1 MSCKSSFRATC
12 TCKAIVSTWLPG
24 EVPVLRCRHL
34 VDPEPNALTLFA
46 EWSTALQ
53 DVLSAFLGK
62 ASQFLPKLIG
72 ALLLVF
78 VGWLIARLLRS
89 IGTNIVMTVE
99 RVLSQSSIA
108 RSGTSVRL
116 PLVSAKVLGG
126 ILFWLVLLFFI
137 TAATEVMGLSIF
149 TSWLAQLVGYL
160 PTVAAGGLI
169 IIVGVL
175 ASRMARQLVEAAPV
189 GGVRAQRELLGRMVQ
204 AAILITA
211 ILVGADQIGIRVTFL
226 VIMAAVVVAAL
237 VGAAALAVSLASR
250 SYVANLIG
258 SHYLRQ
264 TYAIGQQVR
273 VDGYEGKIL
282 EMSATSLVLETR
294 DGRVSLPA
302 KLFNDAAI
310 VLLIDRPANDLA
322 DGAPRG

>member
-1 MSCKSSFRATC
+1 M
-12 TCKAIVSTWLPG
+12 
-24 EVPVLRCRHL
+24 
-34 VDPEPNALTLFA
+34 NLFA

-72 ALLLVF
+72 ALLLLL

-89 IGTNIVMTVE
+89 IGTNVVMTVE

-108 RSGTSVRL
+108 RTGASVKL
-116 PLVSAKVLGG
+116 PLISARVLGG
-126 ILFWLVLLFFI
+126 ILFWLVLLFFV
-137 TAATEVMGLSIF
+137 TAATEVMGLGIF

-169 IIVGVL
+169 IVVGVL
-175 ASRMARQLVEAAPV
+175 AARMARQLVEAAPI
-189 GGVRAQRELLGRMVQ
+189 GEVRAQRELLGRMVQ
-204 AAILITA
+204 AVILITA
-211 ILVGADQIGIRVTFL
+211 ILVGADQIGVRVTFV
-226 VIMAAVVVAAL
+226 VIMAAVIVAAL

-302 KLFNDAAI
+302 KLFNDAPI
-310 VLLIDRPANDLA
+310 VLLIDRPA
-322 DGAPRG
+322 DGSTQGDRRG

>member
-1 MSCKSSFRATC
+1 
-12 TCKAIVSTWLPG
+12 L
-24 EVPVLRCRHL
+24 
-34 VDPEPNALTLFA
+34 NLFA

-72 ALLLVF
+72 ALLLLL

-89 IGTNIVMTVE
+89 IGTNVVMTVE

-108 RSGTSVRL
+108 RTGASVKL
-116 PLVSAKVLGG
+116 PLISARLLGG
-126 ILFWLVLLFFI
+126 ILFWLVLLFFV
-137 TAATEVMGLSIF
+137 TAATEVMGLGIF

-175 ASRMARQLVEAAPV
+175 AARMARQLVEAAPI
-189 GGVRAQRELLGRMVQ
+189 GEVRAQRELLGRMVQ
-204 AAILITA
+204 AVILITA
-211 ILVGADQIGIRVTFL
+211 ILVGADQIGVRVTFV
-226 VIMAAVVVAAL
+226 VIMAAVIVAAL

-302 KLFNDAAI
+302 KLFNDAPI
-310 VLLIDRPANDLA
+310 VLLIDRPA
-322 DGAPRG
+322 DGSTQGDRRG

>member
-1 MSCKSSFRATC
+1 M
-12 TCKAIVSTWLPG
+12 
-24 EVPVLRCRHL
+24 
-34 VDPEPNALTLFA
+34 NLFA

-72 ALLLVF
+72 ALLLLL

-89 IGTNIVMTVE
+89 IGTNVVMTVE

-108 RSGTSVRL
+108 RTGASVKL
-116 PLVSAKVLGG
+116 PLISARLLGG
-126 ILFWLVLLFFI
+126 ILFWLVLLFFV
-137 TAATEVMGLSIF
+137 TAATEVMGLGIF

-175 ASRMARQLVEAAPV
+175 AARMARQLVEAAPI
-189 GGVRAQRELLGRMVQ
+189 GEVRAQRELLGRMVQ
-204 AAILITA
+204 AVILITA
-211 ILVGADQIGIRVTFL
+211 ILVGADQIGVRVTFV
-226 VIMAAVVVAAL
+226 VIMAAVIVAAL

-302 KLFNDAAI
+302 KLFNDAPI
-310 VLLIDRPANDLA
+310 VLLIDRPA
-322 DGAPRG
+322 DGSTQGDRRG

>member
-1 MSCKSSFRATC
+1 M
-12 TCKAIVSTWLPG
+12 
-24 EVPVLRCRHL
+24 
-34 VDPEPNALTLFA
+34 TLFV

-62 ASQFLPKLIG
+62 ASQFFPKLVG
-72 ALLLVF
+72 ALLLLLI
-78 VGWLIARLLRS
+78 GWLIARLLRS
-89 IGTNIVMTVE
+89 IGTNVVMTLE

-108 RSGTSVRL
+108 RTGASVKL
-116 PLVSAKVLGG
+116 PLVSARVLGG
-126 ILFWLVLLFFI
+126 ILFWLVLLFFV
-137 TAATEVMGLSIF
+137 TAATEVMGLEIF
-149 TSWLAQLVGYL
+149 TAWLAQLVGYL

-169 IIVGVL
+169 IAVGVL

-189 GGVRAQRELLGRMVQ
+189 GDVRAQRELLGRMVQ
-204 AAILITA
+204 AVILITA
-211 ILVGADQIGIRVTFL
+211 ILVGADQVGIRVTFL
-226 VIMAAVVVAAL
+226 VIMAAVIVAAL
-237 VGAAALAVSLASR
+237 VGAAALAISLASR

-264 TYAIGQQVR
+264 TYAIGQQIR
-273 VDGYEGKIL
+273 VDGHEGKIL

-310 VLLIDRPANDLA
+310 VLLIDRPIAAA
-322 DGAPRG
+322 DGGDRRG

>member
-1 MSCKSSFRATC
+1 M
-12 TCKAIVSTWLPG
+12 
-24 EVPVLRCRHL
+24 
-34 VDPEPNALTLFA
+34 NLFA

-72 ALLLVF
+72 ALLLLL

-89 IGTNIVMTVE
+89 IGTNVVMTVE

-108 RSGTSVRL
+108 RTGASVKL
-116 PLVSAKVLGG
+116 PLISARLLGG
-126 ILFWLVLLFFI
+126 ILFWLVLLFFV
-137 TAATEVMGLSIF
+137 TAATEVMGLGIF

-169 IIVGVL
+169 IVVGVL
-175 ASRMARQLVEAAPV
+175 AARMARQLVEAAPI
-189 GGVRAQRELLGRMVQ
+189 GEVRAQRELLGRMVQ
-204 AAILITA
+204 AVTLIPA
-211 ILVGADQIGIRVTFL
+211 ILVGADQIGVRVTFV
-226 VIMAAVVVAAL
+226 VIMAAVIVAAL

-302 KLFNDAAI
+302 KLFNDAPI
-310 VLLIDRPANDLA
+310 VLLIDRPA
-322 DGAPRG
+322 DGSTQGDRRG

>member
-1 MSCKSSFRATC
+1 M
-12 TCKAIVSTWLPG
+12 
-24 EVPVLRCRHL
+24 
-34 VDPEPNALTLFA
+34 TLFV

-62 ASQFLPKLIG
+62 ASQFFPKLVG
-72 ALLLVF
+72 ALLLLLI
-78 VGWLIARLLRS
+78 GWLIARLLRS
-89 IGTNIVMTVE
+89 IGTNVVMTLE

-108 RSGTSVRL
+108 RTGASVKL
-116 PLVSAKVLGG
+116 PLVSARMLGS
-126 ILFWLVLLFFI
+126 ILFWLVLLFFV
-137 TAATEVMGLSIF
+137 TAATEVMGLEIF
-149 TSWLAQLVGYL
+149 TAWLAQLVGYL

-169 IIVGVL
+169 IVVGVL

-189 GGVRAQRELLGRMVQ
+189 GEVRAQRELLGRMAQ
-204 AAILITA
+204 AVILITA
-211 ILVGADQIGIRVTFL
+211 ILVGADQVGIRVTFL
-226 VIMAAVVVAAL
+226 VIMAAVIVAAL
-237 VGAAALAVSLASR
+237 VGAAALAISLASR

-273 VDGYEGKIL
+273 VDGHEGKIL

-302 KLFNDAAI
+302 KLFNDSAI
-310 VLLIDRPANDLA
+310 VLLVDRPDE
-322 DGAPRG
+322 GERRV

>member
-1 MSCKSSFRATC
+1 M
-12 TCKAIVSTWLPG
+12 
-24 EVPVLRCRHL
+24 
-34 VDPEPNALTLFA
+34 TLFV

-62 ASQFLPKLIG
+62 ASQFFPKLVG
-72 ALLLVF
+72 ALLLLLI
-78 VGWLIARLLRS
+78 GWLIARLLRS
-89 IGTNIVMTVE
+89 IGTNVVMTLE

-108 RSGTSVRL
+108 RTGASVKL
-116 PLVSAKVLGG
+116 PLVSARMLGS
-126 ILFWLVLLFFI
+126 ILFWLVLLFFV
-137 TAATEVMGLSIF
+137 TAATEVMGLEIF
-149 TSWLAQLVGYL
+149 TAWLAQLVGYL

-169 IIVGVL
+169 IVVGVL

-189 GGVRAQRELLGRMVQ
+189 GEVRAQRELLGRMAQ
-204 AAILITA
+204 AVILITA
-211 ILVGADQIGIRVTFL
+211 ILVGADQVGIRVTFL
-226 VIMAAVVVAAL
+226 VIMAAVIVAAL
-237 VGAAALAVSLASR
+237 VGAAALAISLASR

-273 VDGYEGKIL
+273 VDGHEGKIL

-310 VLLIDRPANDLA
+310 VLLIDRPVATSG
-322 DGAPRG
+322 DGDRRG

>member
-1 MSCKSSFRATC
+1 M
-12 TCKAIVSTWLPG
+12 
-24 EVPVLRCRHL
+24 
-34 VDPEPNALTLFA
+34 TLFV

-62 ASQFLPKLIG
+62 ASQFFPKLVG
-72 ALLLVF
+72 ALLLLLI
-78 VGWLIARLLRS
+78 GWLIARLLRS
-89 IGTNIVMTVE
+89 IGTNVVMTLE

-108 RSGTSVRL
+108 RTGASVKL
-116 PLVSAKVLGG
+116 PLVSARVLGG
-126 ILFWLVLLFFI
+126 ILFWLVLLFFV
-137 TAATEVMGLSIF
+137 TAATEVMGLEIF
-149 TSWLAQLVGYL
+149 TAWLAQLVGYL

-169 IIVGVL
+169 IVVGVL

-189 GGVRAQRELLGRMVQ
+189 GDVRAQRELLGRMVQ
-204 AAILITA
+204 AVILITA
-211 ILVGADQIGIRVTFL
+211 ILVGADQVGIRVTFL
-226 VIMAAVVVAAL
+226 VIMAAVIVAAL
-237 VGAAALAVSLASR
+237 VGAAALAISLASR

-264 TYAIGQQVR
+264 TYAIGQQIR
-273 VDGYEGKIL
+273 VDGHEGKIL

-310 VLLIDRPANDLA
+310 VLLIDRPIAAA
-322 DGAPRG
+322 DGGDRRG

>member
-1 MSCKSSFRATC
+1 M
-12 TCKAIVSTWLPG
+12 
-24 EVPVLRCRHL
+24 
-34 VDPEPNALTLFA
+34 NLFA

-72 ALLLVF
+72 ALLLLL

-89 IGTNIVMTVE
+89 IGTNVVMTVE

-108 RSGTSVRL
+108 RTGASVKL
-116 PLVSAKVLGG
+116 PLISARLLGG
-126 ILFWLVLLFFI
+126 ILFWLVLLFFV
-137 TAATEVMGLSIF
+137 TAATEVMGLGIF

-175 ASRMARQLVEAAPV
+175 AARMARQLVEAAPI
-189 GGVRAQRELLGRMVQ
+189 GEVRAQRELLGSMVQ
-204 AAILITA
+204 AVILITA
-211 ILVGADQIGIRVTFL
+211 ILVGADQIGVRVTFV
-226 VIMAAVVVAAL
+226 VIMAAVIVAAL

-302 KLFNDAAI
+302 KLFNDAPI
-310 VLLIDRPANDLA
+310 VLLIDRPA
-322 DGAPRG
+322 DGSTQGDRRG

>member
-1 MSCKSSFRATC
+1 M
-12 TCKAIVSTWLPG
+12 
-24 EVPVLRCRHL
+24 
-34 VDPEPNALTLFA
+34 NLFA

-72 ALLLVF
+72 ALLLLL

-89 IGTNIVMTVE
+89 IGTNVVMTVE

-108 RSGTSVRL
+108 RTGASVKL
-116 PLVSAKVLGG
+116 PLISARVLGG
-126 ILFWLVLLFFI
+126 ILFWLVLLFFV
-137 TAATEVMGLSIF
+137 TAATEVMGLGIF

-169 IIVGVL
+169 IVVGVL
-175 ASRMARQLVEAAPV
+175 AARMARQLVEAAPV
-189 GGVRAQRELLGRMVQ
+189 GEVRAQRELLGRMVQ
-204 AAILITA
+204 AVILITA
-211 ILVGADQIGIRVTFL
+211 ILVGADQIGVRVTFV
-226 VIMAAVVVAAL
+226 VIMAAVIVAAL

-302 KLFNDAAI
+302 KLFNDAPI
-310 VLLIDRPANDLA
+310 VLLIDRPA
-322 DGAPRG
+322 DGSTQGDRRG

>member
-1 MSCKSSFRATC
+1 M
-12 TCKAIVSTWLPG
+12 
-24 EVPVLRCRHL
+24 
-34 VDPEPNALTLFA
+34 TLFV

-62 ASQFLPKLIG
+62 ASQFLPKLVG
-72 ALLLVF
+72 ALLLLL
-78 VGWLIARLLRS
+78 VGWLLARLLRS
-89 IGTNIVMTVE
+89 IGTNVVMTLE

-108 RSGTSVRL
+108 RTGTSVRL
-116 PLVSAKVLGG
+116 PLISARMLGS
-126 ILFWLVLLFFI
+126 ILFWLVLLFFV
-137 TAATEVMGLSIF
+137 TAATDVMGLDIF
-149 TSWLAQLVGYL
+149 TAWLAQLVGYL

-189 GGVRAQRELLGRMVQ
+189 GEVQAQRELLGRMVQ
-204 AAILITA
+204 AVILITA

-226 VIMAAVVVAAL
+226 VVMAAVIVAAL
-237 VGAAALAVSLASR
+237 VGAAALAVSLAAR

-264 TYAIGQQVR
+264 TYSIGQQVR
-273 VDGYEGKIL
+273 VDGHEGKIL
-282 EMSATSLVLETR
+282 DMSATSLVLETR

-302 KLFNDAAI
+302 KLFNDSAI
-310 VLLIDRPANDLA
+310 VLLVDRPDE
-322 DGAPRG
+322 GGRRV

>member
-1 MSCKSSFRATC
+1 M
-12 TCKAIVSTWLPG
+12 
-24 EVPVLRCRHL
+24 
-34 VDPEPNALTLFA
+34 TLFV

-62 ASQFLPKLIG
+62 ASQFLPKLVG
-72 ALLLVF
+72 ALLLLM
-78 VGWLIARLLRS
+78 VGWLLARLLRS
-89 IGTNIVMTVE
+89 IGTNVVMTLE

-108 RSGTSVRL
+108 RTGTSVRL
-116 PLVSAKVLGG
+116 PLISARMLGS
-126 ILFWLVLLFFI
+126 ILFWLVLLFFV
-137 TAATEVMGLSIF
+137 TAATEVMGLDIF
-149 TSWLAQLVGYL
+149 TAWLAQLVGYL

-189 GGVRAQRELLGRMVQ
+189 GEVRAQRELLGRMVQ
-204 AAILITA
+204 AVILITA

-226 VIMAAVVVAAL
+226 VVMAAVIVAAL
-237 VGAAALAVSLASR
+237 VGAAALAVSLAAR

-264 TYAIGQQVR
+264 TYSIGQQVR
-273 VDGYEGKIL
+273 VDGHEGKIL
-282 EMSATSLVLETR
+282 DMSATSLVLETR

-302 KLFNDAAI
+302 KLFNDSAI
-310 VLLIDRPANDLA
+310 VLLVDRPDE
-322 DGAPRG
+322 GERRV

>member
-1 MSCKSSFRATC
+1 M
-12 TCKAIVSTWLPG
+12 
-24 EVPVLRCRHL
+24 
-34 VDPEPNALTLFA
+34 TLFV

-62 ASQFLPKLIG
+62 ASQFLPKLVG
-72 ALLLVF
+72 ALLLLL
-78 VGWLIARLLRS
+78 VGWLLARLLRS
-89 IGTNIVMTVE
+89 IGTNVVMTLE

-108 RSGTSVRL
+108 RTGTSVRL
-116 PLVSAKVLGG
+116 PLISARMLGS
-126 ILFWLVLLFFI
+126 ILFWLVLLFFV
-137 TAATEVMGLSIF
+137 TAATEVMGLDIF
-149 TSWLAQLVGYL
+149 TAWLAQLVGYL

-189 GGVRAQRELLGRMVQ
+189 GEVRAQRELLGRMVQ
-204 AAILITA
+204 AVILITA

-226 VIMAAVVVAAL
+226 VVMAAVIVAAL
-237 VGAAALAVSLASR
+237 VGAAALAVSLAAR

-264 TYAIGQQVR
+264 TYSIGQQVR
-273 VDGYEGKIL
+273 VDGHEGKIL
-282 EMSATSLVLETR
+282 DMSATSLVLETR

-302 KLFNDAAI
+302 KLFNDSAV
-310 VLLIDRPANDLA
+310 VLLVDRPDE
-322 DGAPRG
+322 GERRV

>member
-1 MSCKSSFRATC
+1 M
-12 TCKAIVSTWLPG
+12 
-24 EVPVLRCRHL
+24 
-34 VDPEPNALTLFA
+34 NLFA

-62 ASQFLPKLIG
+62 ALQFLPKLIG
-72 ALLLVF
+72 ALLLLL

-89 IGTNIVMTVE
+89 IGTNVVMTVE

-108 RSGTSVRL
+108 RTGASVKL
-116 PLVSAKVLGG
+116 PLISARVLGG
-126 ILFWLVLLFFI
+126 ILFWLVLLFFV
-137 TAATEVMGLSIF
+137 TAATEVMGLGIF

-169 IIVGVL
+169 IVVGVL
-175 ASRMARQLVEAAPV
+175 AARMARQLVEAAPI
-189 GGVRAQRELLGRMVQ
+189 GEVRAQRELLGRMVQ
-204 AAILITA
+204 AVILITA
-211 ILVGADQIGIRVTFL
+211 ILVGADQIGVRVTFV
-226 VIMAAVVVAAL
+226 VIMAAVIVAAL

-302 KLFNDAAI
+302 KLFNDAPI
-310 VLLIDRPANDLA
+310 VLLIDRPA
-322 DGAPRG
+322 DGSTQCDRRG

>member
-1 MSCKSSFRATC
+1 M
-12 TCKAIVSTWLPG
+12 
-24 EVPVLRCRHL
+24 
-34 VDPEPNALTLFA
+34 NLFA

-72 ALLLVF
+72 ALLLLL

-89 IGTNIVMTVE
+89 IGTNVVMTVE

-108 RSGTSVRL
+108 RTGASVKL
-116 PLVSAKVLGG
+116 PLISARLLGG
-126 ILFWLVLLFFI
+126 ILFWLVLLFFV
-137 TAATEVMGLSIF
+137 TAATEVMGLGIF

-169 IIVGVL
+169 IVVGVL
-175 ASRMARQLVEAAPV
+175 AARMARQLVEAAPI
-189 GGVRAQRELLGRMVQ
+189 GEVRAQRELLGRMVQ
-204 AAILITA
+204 AVILITA
-211 ILVGADQIGIRVTFL
+211 ILVGADQIGVRVTFV
-226 VIMAAVVVAAL
+226 VIMAAVIVAAL
-237 VGAAALAVSLASR
+237 VGAAALSVSLASR

-302 KLFNDAAI
+302 KLFNDAPI
-310 VLLIDRPANDLA
+310 VLLIDRPA
-322 DGAPRG
+322 DGSTQGDRRG

>member
-1 MSCKSSFRATC
+1 M
-12 TCKAIVSTWLPG
+12 
-24 EVPVLRCRHL
+24 
-34 VDPEPNALTLFA
+34 NLFA

-72 ALLLVF
+72 ALLLLL

-89 IGTNIVMTVE
+89 IGTNLVMTIE

-108 RSGTSVRL
+108 RTGASVKL
-116 PLVSAKVLGG
+116 PLISARLLGG
-126 ILFWLVLLFFI
+126 ILFWLVLLFFV
-137 TAATEVMGLSIF
+137 TAATEVIGLGIF

-169 IIVGVL
+169 IVVGVL
-175 ASRMARQLVEAAPV
+175 AARMARQLVEAAPI
-189 GGVRAQRELLGRMVQ
+189 GEVRAQRELLGRMVQ
-204 AAILITA
+204 AVILITA
-211 ILVGADQIGIRVTFL
+211 ILVGADQIGVRVTFV
-226 VIMAAVVVAAL
+226 VIMAAVIVAAL

-273 VDGYEGKIL
+273 VDGHEGKIL
-282 EMSATSLVLETR
+282 EISATSLVLETR

-302 KLFNDAAI
+302 KLFNDAPI
-310 VLLIDRPANDLA
+310 VLLIDRPA
-322 DGAPRG
+322 DGSTQGDRRG

>member
-1 MSCKSSFRATC
+1 MT
-12 TCKAIVSTWLPG
+12 
-24 EVPVLRCRHL
+24 L
-34 VDPEPNALTLFA
+34 VA
-46 EWSTALQ
+46 EWSAALQ

-62 ASQFLPKLIG
+62 ASQFFPKLVG
-72 ALLLVF
+72 AVLLLL

-108 RSGTSVRL
+108 RSGASVRL

-126 ILFWLVLLFFI
+126 ILFWLVLLFFV

-149 TSWLAQLVGYL
+149 TAWLAQLVAYL

-169 IIVGVL
+169 IVVGVL
-175 ASRMARQLVEAAPV
+175 ASRMARQLVEAAAV
-189 GGVRAQRELLGRMVQ
+189 GEVRAQRELLGRMVQ
-204 AAILITA
+204 AVILITA

-264 TYAIGQQVR
+264 TYSIGQQVR
-273 VDGYEGKIL
+273 VDRYEGKIL

-310 VLLIDRPANDLA
+310 VLLIDRATDGLA
-322 DGAPRG
+322 DGEPRG

>member
-1 MSCKSSFRATC
+1 M
-12 TCKAIVSTWLPG
+12 
-24 EVPVLRCRHL
+24 
-34 VDPEPNALTLFA
+34 TLFV

-62 ASQFLPKLIG
+62 ASQFLPKLVG
-72 ALLLVF
+72 ALLLLL
-78 VGWLIARLLRS
+78 VGWLLARLLRS
-89 IGTNIVMTVE
+89 IGTNVVMTLE

-108 RSGTSVRL
+108 RTGTSVRL
-116 PLVSAKVLGG
+116 PLISARMLGS
-126 ILFWLVLLFFI
+126 ILFWLVLLFFV
-137 TAATEVMGLSIF
+137 TAATEVMGLDIF
-149 TSWLAQLVGYL
+149 TAWLAQLVGYL

-189 GGVRAQRELLGRMVQ
+189 GEVRAQRELLGRMVQ
-204 AAILITA
+204 AVILITA

-226 VIMAAVVVAAL
+226 VVMAAVIVAAL
-237 VGAAALAVSLASR
+237 VGAAALAVSLAAR

-264 TYAIGQQVR
+264 TYSIGQQVR
-273 VDGYEGKIL
+273 VDGHEGKIL
-282 EMSATSLVLETR
+282 DMSATSLVLETR

-302 KLFNDAAI
+302 KLFNDSAI
-310 VLLIDRPANDLA
+310 VLLVDRPNE
-322 DGAPRG
+322 GERRV

>member
-1 MSCKSSFRATC
+1 M
-12 TCKAIVSTWLPG
+12 
-24 EVPVLRCRHL
+24 
-34 VDPEPNALTLFA
+34 NLFA

-72 ALLLVF
+72 ALLLLL

-89 IGTNIVMTVE
+89 IGTNVVMTVE

-108 RSGTSVRL
+108 RTGASVKL
-116 PLVSAKVLGG
+116 PLISARLLGG
-126 ILFWLVLLFFI
+126 ILFWLVLLFFV
-137 TAATEVMGLSIF
+137 TAATEVMGLGIF

-169 IIVGVL
+169 IVVGVL
-175 ASRMARQLVEAAPV
+175 AARMARQLVEAAPV
-189 GGVRAQRELLGRMVQ
+189 GEVRAQRELLGRMVQ
-204 AAILITA
+204 AVILITA
-211 ILVGADQIGIRVTFL
+211 ILVGADQIGVRVTFV
-226 VIMAAVVVAAL
+226 VIMAAVIVAAL

-302 KLFNDAAI
+302 KLFNDAPI
-310 VLLIDRPANDLA
+310 VLLIDRPA
-322 DGAPRG
+322 DGSTQGDRRG

>member
-1 MSCKSSFRATC
+1 M
-12 TCKAIVSTWLPG
+12 
-24 EVPVLRCRHL
+24 
-34 VDPEPNALTLFA
+34 NLFA

-72 ALLLVF
+72 ALLLLL

-89 IGTNIVMTVE
+89 IGTNVVMTVE

-108 RSGTSVRL
+108 RTGASVKL
-116 PLVSAKVLGG
+116 PLISARLLGG
-126 ILFWLVLLFFI
+126 ILFWLVLLFFV
-137 TAATEVMGLSIF
+137 TAATEVMGLGIF

-169 IIVGVL
+169 IVVGVL
-175 ASRMARQLVEAAPV
+175 AARMARQLVEAAPI
-189 GGVRAQRELLGRMVQ
+189 GEVRAQRELLGRMVQ
-204 AAILITA
+204 AVILITA
-211 ILVGADQIGIRVTFL
+211 ILVGADQIGVRVTFV
-226 VIMAAVVVAAL
+226 VIMAAVIVAAL

-302 KLFNDAAI
+302 KLFNDAPI
-310 VLLIDRPANDLA
+310 VLLIDRTA
-322 DGAPRG
+322 DGSTQGDRRG

>member
-1 MSCKSSFRATC
+1 M
-12 TCKAIVSTWLPG
+12 
-24 EVPVLRCRHL
+24 
-34 VDPEPNALTLFA
+34 TLFA

-62 ASQFLPKLIG
+62 ASQFLPKLVG
-72 ALLLVF
+72 ALLLLL
-78 VGWLIARLLRS
+78 VGWLLARLLRS
-89 IGTNIVMTVE
+89 IGTNVVMTLE

-108 RSGTSVRL
+108 RTGTSVRL
-116 PLVSAKVLGG
+116 PLISARMLGS
-126 ILFWLVLLFFI
+126 ILFWLVLLFFV
-137 TAATEVMGLSIF
+137 TAATEVMGLDIF
-149 TSWLAQLVGYL
+149 TAWLAQLVGYL

-189 GGVRAQRELLGRMVQ
+189 GEVRAQRELLGRMVQ
-204 AAILITA
+204 AVILITA

-226 VIMAAVVVAAL
+226 VVMAAVIVAAL
-237 VGAAALAVSLASR
+237 VGAAALAVSLAAR

-264 TYAIGQQVR
+264 TYSIGQQVR
-273 VDGYEGKIL
+273 VDGHEGKIL
-282 EMSATSLVLETR
+282 DMSATSLVLETR

-302 KLFNDAAI
+302 KLFNDSAI
-310 VLLIDRPANDLA
+310 VLLVDRPDE
-322 DGAPRG
+322 GERRV

>member
-1 MSCKSSFRATC
+1 
-12 TCKAIVSTWLPG
+12 L
-24 EVPVLRCRHL
+24 
-34 VDPEPNALTLFA
+34 NLFA

-72 ALLLVF
+72 ALLLLL

-89 IGTNIVMTVE
+89 IGTNVVMTVE

-108 RSGTSVRL
+108 RTGASVKL
-116 PLVSAKVLGG
+116 PLISARLLGG
-126 ILFWLVLLFFI
+126 ILFWLVLLFFV
-137 TAATEVMGLSIF
+137 TAATEVMGLGIF

-169 IIVGVL
+169 IVVGVL
-175 ASRMARQLVEAAPV
+175 AARMARQLVEAAPI
-189 GGVRAQRELLGRMVQ
+189 GEVRAQRELLGRMVQ
-204 AAILITA
+204 AVILITA
-211 ILVGADQIGIRVTFL
+211 ILVGADQIGVRVTFV
-226 VIMAAVVVAAL
+226 VIMAAVIVAAL

-302 KLFNDAAI
+302 KLFNDAPI
-310 VLLIDRPANDLA
+310 VLLIDRPA
-322 DGAPRG
+322 DGSTQGDRRG

>member
-1 MSCKSSFRATC
+1 M
-12 TCKAIVSTWLPG
+12 
-24 EVPVLRCRHL
+24 
-34 VDPEPNALTLFA
+34 NLFA

-72 ALLLVF
+72 ALLLLL

-89 IGTNIVMTVE
+89 IGTNVVMTVE

-108 RSGTSVRL
+108 RTGASVKL
-116 PLVSAKVLGG
+116 PLISARLLGG
-126 ILFWLVLLFFI
+126 ILFWLVLLFFV
-137 TAATEVMGLSIF
+137 TAATEVMGLGIF

-175 ASRMARQLVEAAPV
+175 AARMVRQLVEAAPI
-189 GGVRAQRELLGRMVQ
+189 GEVRAQRELLGRMVQ
-204 AAILITA
+204 AVILITA
-211 ILVGADQIGIRVTFL
+211 ILVGADQIGVRVTFV
-226 VIMAAVVVAAL
+226 VIMAAVIVAAL

-302 KLFNDAAI
+302 KLFNDAPI
-310 VLLIDRPANDLA
+310 VLLIDRPA
-322 DGAPRG
+322 DGSTQGDRRG

>member
-1 MSCKSSFRATC
+1 M
-12 TCKAIVSTWLPG
+12 
-24 EVPVLRCRHL
+24 
-34 VDPEPNALTLFA
+34 NLFA

-72 ALLLVF
+72 ALLLLL

-89 IGTNIVMTVE
+89 IGTNVVMTVE

-108 RSGTSVRL
+108 RTGASVKL
-116 PLVSAKVLGG
+116 PLISARLLGG
-126 ILFWLVLLFFI
+126 ILFWLVLLFFV
-137 TAATEVMGLSIF
+137 TAATEVMGLGIF

-169 IIVGVL
+169 IVVGVL
-175 ASRMARQLVEAAPV
+175 AARMARQLVEAAPI
-189 GGVRAQRELLGRMVQ
+189 GEVRAQRELLGRMVQ
-204 AAILITA
+204 AVILITA
-211 ILVGADQIGIRVTFL
+211 ILVGADQIGVRVTFV
-226 VIMAAVVVAAL
+226 VIMAAVIVAAL

-302 KLFNDAAI
+302 KLFNDAPI
-310 VLLIDRPANDLA
+310 VLLIDRPA
-322 DGAPRG
+322 DGSTQGDRRG

>member
-1 MSCKSSFRATC
+1 
-12 TCKAIVSTWLPG
+12 L
-24 EVPVLRCRHL
+24 
-34 VDPEPNALTLFA
+34 NLFA

-72 ALLLVF
+72 ALLLLL

-89 IGTNIVMTVE
+89 IGTNVVMTVE

-108 RSGTSVRL
+108 RTGASVKL
-116 PLVSAKVLGG
+116 PLISARLLGG
-126 ILFWLVLLFFI
+126 ILFWLVLLFFV
-137 TAATEVMGLSIF
+137 TAATEVMGLGIF

-169 IIVGVL
+169 IVVGVL
-175 ASRMARQLVEAAPV
+175 AARMARQLVEAAPI
-189 GGVRAQRELLGRMVQ
+189 GEVRAQRELLGRMVQ
-204 AAILITA
+204 AVILITA
-211 ILVGADQIGIRVTFL
+211 ILVGADQIGVRVTFV
-226 VIMAAVVVAAL
+226 VIMAAVIVAAL

-273 VDGYEGKIL
+273 VNGYEGKIL

-302 KLFNDAAI
+302 KLFNDAPI
-310 VLLIDRPANDLA
+310 VLLIDRPA
-322 DGAPRG
+322 DGSTQGDRRG

>member
-1 MSCKSSFRATC
+1 M
-12 TCKAIVSTWLPG
+12 
-24 EVPVLRCRHL
+24 
-34 VDPEPNALTLFA
+34 TLFV

-62 ASQFLPKLIG
+62 ASQFLPKLVG
-72 ALLLVF
+72 ALLLLL
-78 VGWLIARLLRS
+78 VGWLLARLLRS
-89 IGTNIVMTVE
+89 IGTNVVMTLE

-108 RSGTSVRL
+108 RTGTSVRL
-116 PLVSAKVLGG
+116 PLISARMLGS
-126 ILFWLVLLFFI
+126 ILFWLVLLFFV
-137 TAATEVMGLSIF
+137 TAATEVMGLDIF
-149 TSWLAQLVGYL
+149 TAWLAQLVGYL

-189 GGVRAQRELLGRMVQ
+189 GEVRAQRELLGRMVQ
-204 AAILITA
+204 AVILITA

-226 VIMAAVVVAAL
+226 VVMAAVIVAAL
-237 VGAAALAVSLASR
+237 VGAAALAVSLAAR

-264 TYAIGQQVR
+264 TYSIGQQVR
-273 VDGYEGKIL
+273 VDGHEGKIL
-282 EMSATSLVLETR
+282 DMSATSLVLETR

-302 KLFNDAAI
+302 KLFNDSAI
-310 VLLIDRPANDLA
+310 VLLVDRPDE
-322 DGAPRG
+322 GERRV

>member
-1 MSCKSSFRATC
+1 
-12 TCKAIVSTWLPG
+12 
-24 EVPVLRCRHL
+24 
-34 VDPEPNALTLFA
+34 LTLFV

-62 ASQFLPKLIG
+62 ASQFLPKLVG
-72 ALLLVF
+72 ALLLLM
-78 VGWLIARLLRS
+78 VGWLLARLLRS
-89 IGTNIVMTVE
+89 IGTNVVMTLE

-108 RSGTSVRL
+108 RTGTSVRL
-116 PLVSAKVLGG
+116 PLISARMLGS
-126 ILFWLVLLFFI
+126 ILFWLVLLFFV
-137 TAATEVMGLSIF
+137 TAATEVMGLDIF
-149 TSWLAQLVGYL
+149 TAWLAQLVGYL

-189 GGVRAQRELLGRMVQ
+189 GEVRAQRELLGRMVQ
-204 AAILITA
+204 AVILITA

-226 VIMAAVVVAAL
+226 VVMAAVIVAAL
-237 VGAAALAVSLASR
+237 VGAAALAVSLAAR

-264 TYAIGQQVR
+264 TYSIGQQVR
-273 VDGYEGKIL
+273 VDGHEGKIL
-282 EMSATSLVLETR
+282 DMSATSLVLETR

-302 KLFNDAAI
+302 KLFNDSAI
-310 VLLIDRPANDLA
+310 VLLVDRPDE
-322 DGAPRG
+322 GERRV

>member
-1 MSCKSSFRATC
+1 MT
-12 TCKAIVSTWLPG
+12 V
-24 EVPVLRCRHL
+24 
-34 VDPEPNALTLFA
+34 FA

-62 ASQFLPKLIG
+62 ASQFLPKLVG
-72 ALLLVF
+72 ALLLLL

-89 IGTNIVMTVE
+89 IGTNVVMTVE

-108 RSGTSVRL
+108 RTGTSVKL
-116 PLVSAKVLGG
+116 PLISARVLGG
-126 ILFWLVLLFFI
+126 ILFWLVLLFFV
-137 TAATEVMGLSIF
+137 TAATEVMGLSLF
-149 TSWLAQLVGYL
+149 TSWLGQLVGYL

-169 IIVGVL
+169 IVVGVL
-175 ASRMARQLVEAAPV
+175 TSRMARQLVEAAPV
-189 GGVRAQRELLGRMVQ
+189 GEVRAQRELLGRMVQ
-204 AAILITA
+204 AVILITA
-211 ILVGADQIGIRVTFL
+211 ILVGADQIGIRVTFV
-226 VIMAAVVVAAL
+226 VIMAAVIVAAL

-273 VDGYEGKIL
+273 VDGHEGKIL

-310 VLLIDRPANDLA
+310 VLLIDRPA
-322 DGAPRG
+322 DGSTSGDRRG